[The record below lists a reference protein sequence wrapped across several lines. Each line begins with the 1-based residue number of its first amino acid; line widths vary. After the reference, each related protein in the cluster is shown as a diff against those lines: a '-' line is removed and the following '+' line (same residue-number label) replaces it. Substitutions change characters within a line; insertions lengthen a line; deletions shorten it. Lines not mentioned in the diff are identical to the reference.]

1 MSAEKY
7 AKKELLQLK
16 GRAPTRVSI
25 GPVEGLI
32 NLGAGDP
39 DFNLPK
45 FMADAVAEAIMEG
58 YTHYEFQGD
67 SEFKKAVAE
76 YYSKYGVKLDAE
88 SQVLVTSGGSQS
100 IFHILAAFLNPGE
113 EVIIF
118 NPTYHGYVRPIKY
131 FNGIIVRAPMKK
143 DEEGYFRPDI
153 EALEAHISDK
163 TKILILCN
171 PDNPTGCVFKEDE
184 LKAIAELAVKH
195 DFLILSD
202 EIYNE
207 FIWGNRRHYPIILVP
222 GMMERTLVAM
232 SFSKMFAWTGC
243 RLGFIISGSEFIE
256 ILSRV
261 PMGICSVPV
270 PFRRAGVVALKEG
283 WEFNRMMREKY
294 WERIKYCVERLN
306 EIPGISCVTPEA
318 TFYLFPDISGTGMS
332 SEEFS
337 KRLLEEEKVR
347 IVQGTVYGSNGEGHV
362 RLALV
367 KPLETLREAMD
378 RIEKFVRKNIK

>member
-1 MSAEKY
+1 
-7 AKKELLQLK
+7 
-16 GRAPTRVSI
+16 
-25 GPVEGLI
+25 
-32 NLGAGDP
+32 
-39 DFNLPK
+39 
-45 FMADAVAEAIMEG
+45 
-58 YTHYEFQGD
+58 
-67 SEFKKAVAE
+67 
-76 YYSKYGVKLDAE
+76 
-88 SQVLVTSGGSQS
+88 
-100 IFHILAAFLNPGE
+100 
-113 EVIIF
+113 
-118 NPTYHGYVRPIKY
+118 
-131 FNGIIVRAPMKK
+131 MKK

-270 PFRRAGVVALKEG
+270 PFQKAGVVALKEG

-347 IVQGTVYGSNGEGHV
+347 IVQGLSLIH
-362 RLALV
+362 
-367 KPLETLREAMD
+367 
-378 RIEKFVRKNIK
+378 I